1 MKYADVIIDISHEK
15 LDKTFQYIIPA
26 AMEETLV
33 VGMLVHVPFVSL
45 SSLVSIFVIFF
56 VSLLVPE
63 EGTEQPCSSP

>member
-33 VGMLVHVPFVSL
+33 VGMLVHVPFGRGNTLRDAYVVGIS
-45 SSLVSIFVIFF
+45 
-56 VSLLVPE
+56 
-63 EGTEQPCSSP
+63 QSP